1 MEIQNP
7 CTKIEENIDIKC
19 VHRAHNN
26 FLLHIIPYFALV
38 SGHIGGNL
46 LVDNLVALDVVK
58 ISATYSDL
66 DAPPRR
72 PGPQVGV
79 VNFRLR

>member
-1 MEIQNP
+1 LETQNP

-19 VHRAHNN
+19 CIELIT
-26 FLLHIIPYFALV
+26 FSTPYYSLLCT
-38 SGHIGGNL
+38 GHIGGNL
-46 LVDNLVALDVVK
+46 LADNLVALDMVK
-58 ISATYSDL
+58 RSATYSDL

-79 VNFRLR
+79 VNLRLR